1 MEARERSDGWFPR
14 RARETS
20 EEVVFARRG
29 SDLDASATSREALC
43 ARRFVRRFGP
53 IFGAAKD
60 GDVFGWISF

>member
-1 MEARERSDGWFPR
+1 MRFELFVEIWGARERSDGWFPR

-43 ARRFVRRFGP
+43 AR
-53 IFGAAKD
+53 
-60 GDVFGWISF
+60 